1 MDYKLIYLARRNPA
15 IAATDFPKAWRDHSL
30 LASTFVTTL
39 GSHFRGVRQCVKVLD
54 ADAPSSFNNNHDGS
68 ALLSMKSWDD
78 LMAARYHPHALDEL
92 KRDEERVF
100 ADYVDKWTMALEEHP
115 VVTGGDGT
123 GVILSFMVRR
133 PDVDA
138 ETFDARIKS
147 ECIRIAGVPGI
158 AEHIRSFTVN
168 RTVDMAAAPYDF
180 SAVLELWFD
189 DPEVAEAAAGNP
201 ELVAALEQ
209 SDVADPAL
217 GTRLLARI
225 NFAKATAAAA
235 SGETSW
241 EESKA

>member
-1 MDYKLIYLARRNPA
+1 MEYKLIYLARRNPA
-15 IAATDFPKAWRDHSL
+15 IAAIDFSEAWRSHSL

-39 GSHFRGVRQCVKVLD
+39 GSHFRGVRQCVKILD
-54 ADAPSSFNNNHDGS
+54 ADVPASFHNNHDGS
-68 ALLSMKSWDD
+68 ALLSMKSWDG

-92 KRDEERVF
+92 KRDEERCF
-100 ADYVDKWTMALEEHP
+100 ADYVDQWTMAVEEHP
-115 VVTGGDGT
+115 IVASGDGT

-133 PDVDA
+133 PDIDA
-138 ETFDARIKS
+138 ETFDVRVKN
-147 ECIRIAGVPGI
+147 ECLRIAGVPGI
-158 AEHIRSFTVN
+158 EEHLRSFTLN

-189 DPEVAEAAAGNP
+189 DPETAEAAANNP
-201 ELVAALEQ
+201 ALVAALEQ

-225 NFAKATAAAA
+225 NFAKATAATA

-241 EESKA
+241 EVSKA